1 MMPKNI
7 PPLCGVCLM
16 LISCGANYNSNV
28 SSGSG
33 GGSGTAGGGSGV
45 NSTEDEGVY
54 SGMASS
60 GYTFWT
66 IILPNNK
73 SYGVYGTIHG
83 NQVLLNGMITG
94 QGAANSSG
102 YTAGVTDFF
111 YTGQIA

>member
-1 MMPKNI
+1 
-7 PPLCGVCLM
+7 M

-33 GGSGTAGGGSGV
+33 VGSGTAGGGSGV

-60 GYTFWT
+60 GYTFWM

-73 SYGVYGTIHG
+73 LYGVYGTVHG
-83 NQVLLNGMITG
+83 NQVLLDGMITG
-94 QGAANSSG
+94 QGATNSSG

-111 YTGQIA
+111 YTGQMA